1 MNKMLIGVI
10 RAQLRFTVD
19 NNYGFHKTFVVT
31 KSIIPEFCNNEMHK
45 WG

>member
-19 NNYGFHKTFVVT
+19 NFYGFHKTFVHR
-31 KSIIPEFCNNEMHK
+31 PEAIFEVSA
-45 WG
+45 